1 MCVILKKR
9 LPQRPRSPI
18 YLFLVVQ
25 PAAWLWERANDWEQ
39 LHPAPHVNEPR
50 CSFAHSAGLK
60 CSGNQQE
67 NSNPPPP
74 PPRGRLHLQEHVCRT
89 ARAAFTPLLSST
101 HAPYL
106 TRHATIAYALLQKF
120 ESFLVSYPSWFYT
133 SSSLCPRL
141 LLLGSYFS
149 QVILLCPQEAQK
161 VNNPTNNQPAEKK
174 KGPDEKEE
182 AAAASEVG
190 WMTSVKDWAGVMIS
204 AQTLTGR
211 VLVSSPQFNP
221 PPTSHN

>member
-39 LHPAPHVNEPR
+39 LHPARHVNEPR

-141 LLLGSYFS
+141 LLLRLYFLTGYSFVPAGGSEGE
-149 QVILLCPQEAQK
+149 QPHQ
-161 VNNPTNNQPAEKK
+161 QPASREKK
-174 KGPDEKEE
+174 G
-182 AAAASEVG
+182 SG
-190 WMTSVKDWAGVMIS
+190 
-204 AQTLTGR
+204 
-211 VLVSSPQFNP
+211 
-221 PPTSHN
+221 